1 MSERTEAPTPRRIA
15 DARAEG
21 QVAYSRELN
30 AAAALLVGVLLLR
43 GPGGRVLQDISN
55 LMLSSAASLAL
66 GRPDAQ
72 WMRTA
77 LLPGMLPL
85 AIDLGMV
92 VFGLLLTGVAA
103 SVLQTGLLWAGK
115 RPWVDFS
122 RLDPL
127 AGLRRLVSAQ
137 GLAEFIK
144 AVLKL
149 TIIGWVAYGFLRSR
163 ATALLDLGRMD
174 LRPALVQWA
183 GLAYTLAL
191 RVGGVYLMLAL
202 ADYGYQRWQFTRSLR
217 MSREEIKE
225 EFKRTEG
232 DPFLRGRIR
241 QQQRRLARQRMM
253 ARVPEADVV
262 ITNPTH
268 LAIAMRYDPEGMAA
282 PTVLAK
288 GAHKIAERI
297 VSLANEHGIPVLQN
311 IPLAR
316 ALYRTVEVDQE
327 IPPELYLVVAEVLAY
342 VYGLQG
348 ERGRRAPAGRTL
360 APPPSVQP
368 PGLAEP
374 EGEP

>member
-43 GPGGRVLQDISN
+43 GPGARMLQDISN

-66 GRPDAQ
+66 ARPDAQ

-77 LLPGMLPL
+77 LMPEMLPL
-85 AIDLGMV
+85 AVDMGMV
-92 VFGLLLTGVAA
+92 VFGLLFTGVTA
-103 SVLQTGLLWAGK
+103 SVLQTGLLWASK
-115 RPWVDFS
+115 RVWVDFS

-127 AGLRRLVSAQ
+127 AGMRRLVSAQ

-144 AVLKL
+144 ALLKL
-149 TIIGWVAYGFLRSR
+149 TVIGWVAYGFLRSR
-163 ATALLDLGRMD
+163 APALLDLGRMD
-174 LRPALVQWA
+174 LRPALVQWM

-202 ADYGYQRWQFTRSLR
+202 ADYGYQRWQYTRSLR

-268 LAIAMRYDPEGMAA
+268 LAIAIRYDPERMSA

-297 VSLANEHGIPVLQN
+297 VSLAGEHGIPVLQN
-311 IPLAR
+311 ISLAR
-316 ALYRTVEVDQE
+316 ALYRTVDVDQE

-342 VYGLQG
+342 IYGLRG
-348 ERGRRAPAGRTL
+348 ERRHGAPAGRPL
-360 APPPSVQP
+360 AQP
-368 PGLAEP
+368 PGFAEP
-374 EGEP
+374 EGES